1 MSEYV
6 TFKDRAPDAS
16 FEIASL
22 HVLIYFPSIKFWSQL
37 FSVLLLD
44 SCFKIVISAI
54 IFKFVLPNRTS
65 IASKLIVFGAIYPT
79 VLGLP
84 YFIIDL
90 LDIDN
95 LFIKFL
101 SGLYPFLTILRLSEM
116 LFDYAPNGCEKSMPG
131 YALYFSTPVTPE
143 MNEEKGMF
151 ISCSR
156 MDMQQGLSTVG
167 WTFLYTSVLLSCL
180 APSSYRMFS
189 NNHSAQEDWKCFL
202 ADNFCI
208 ACK

>member
-6 TFKDRAPDAS
+6 TFKDRVPDAS
-16 FEIASL
+16 FDIASL
-22 HVLIYFPSIKFWSQL
+22 NVLIYFPSIKFWSQL
-37 FSVLLLD
+37 LLVLLLD

-95 LFIKFL
+95 LFIKL
-101 SGLYPFLTILRLSEM
+101 SAGIMCFLTVLRLSEM

-131 YALYFSTPVTPE
+131 YALYFSTPITPE
-143 MNEEKGMF
+143 MNKEKGMF

-167 WTFLYTSVLLSCL
+167 STFLYTSVLLSCL

-189 NNHSAQEDWKCFL
+189 NKHSAQEDWRCLL